1 MDAEIKKF
9 IEDEMNDMA
18 RLIKGKLDNLEMAI
32 NKRFDAMK
40 KVVGDY
46 LELSSNIAI
55 GSVKN
60 NLKNV

>member
-1 MDAEIKKF
+1 MDEKTQK
-9 IEDEMNDMA
+9 ELDEWA
-18 RLIKGKLDNLEMAI
+18 RLIGTKLDNLEQAI
-32 NKRFDAMK
+32 NKRFDNMK

-55 GSVKN
+55 GSVKT